1 MFSVRLSTLIL
12 SLAVALAFPV
22 QARAAD
28 APPETPAASSEQAT
42 PEPIAVIGIGPG
54 MGMGPGMGHGPMHGE
69 NCRLNKASRMSDGT
83 PCMTGPHKGCQ
94 MAGGNAMTD
103 KRLDMLEKRVDMLQM
118 MMEMMMRQSAGGS
131 Q

>member
-22 QARAAD
+22 LARAAD
-28 APPETPAASSEQAT
+28 VPPETPAASSEQAT

-69 NCRLNKASRMSDGT
+69 NCRMNKASRMSDGT
-83 PCMTGPHKGCQ
+83 PCMMGSHKGCQ
-94 MAGGNAMTD
+94 MVGASAMTD
-103 KRLDMLEKRVDMLQM
+103 KRIDMLEKRVDMLQM